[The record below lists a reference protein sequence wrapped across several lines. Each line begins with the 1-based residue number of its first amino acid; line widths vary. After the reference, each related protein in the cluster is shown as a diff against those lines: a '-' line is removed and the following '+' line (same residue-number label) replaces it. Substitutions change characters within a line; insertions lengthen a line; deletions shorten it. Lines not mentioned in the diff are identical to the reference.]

1 MLVGSLSRFIYLTK
15 ESEKKYEKITKL
27 NESLASGK
35 RVDLMEQDPTGV
47 YFDLSLKRDLEK
59 QKLYDSNLQVSQSH
73 LQLMDDTLGKVY
85 DLLLQAKADLIQA
98 DSTGGP
104 DPEAVKAELDRIKL
118 EILFYARTKIG
129 NYYLFSGN
137 LPTQDPYANAE
148 TGDYTYTGGSQ
159 DYNLIVGSSDK
170 VPTFLNGAQIFGNGE
185 EQYTTVDDILT
196 AIENNGYRT
205 KSIFM
210 ALDVAERAV
219 ELQDS
224 NAINAAL
231 KNLEY
236 WINLINVKHAYIGTL
251 EQKVQN
257 YQTLYGNTQ
266 TNLANQV
273 SRIEDTPYDQY
284 LAKYQNMTTT
294 YQVLLSVLGKEESQT
309 PALLKYF

>member
-1 MLVGSLSRFIYLTK
+1 
-15 ESEKKYEKITKL
+15 
-27 NESLASGK
+27 
-35 RVDLMEQDPTGV
+35 MEQDPTGV

-129 NYYLFSGN
+129 NYYIFSGN
-137 LPTQDPYANAE
+137 LPTQDPYANTASQ
-148 TGDYTYTGGSQ
+148 DYTQKYQYTGGTS
-159 DYNLIVGSSDK
+159 DYNLVVGSSEK
-170 VPTFLNGAQIFGNGE
+170 VPTFLSGGPIFSEKLNPEDDTSYGR
-185 EQYTTVDDILT
+185 EQYQTVDEILY
-196 AIENNGYRT
+196 AIETTDYRT
-205 KSIFM
+205 KSVFA

-236 WINLINVKHAYIGTL
+236 WINHINVKHVSIGTI

-257 YQTLYGNTQ
+257 YQMLNGNTQ
-266 TNLANQV
+266 TNLSNQI

-284 LAKYQNMTTT
+284 IAQYQNMKTT